1 VNKKS
6 IIIILLSIAM
16 LATPFVATA
25 QAFRWRRPT
34 VTPVEIT
41 LSAGGYENFYDAW
54 SIKDNFIIAKDLTT
68 NPWDGSLSIN
78 DEDIPLCSIMSFDV
92 LVNMGF
98 NLEDYTGPA
107 WTPTEGLWG
116 GSVVHV
122 TWMIEGKG
130 TFEGRILFIFD
141 YVSAMYWGVSPIPP
155 YPFYDEWIPNAML
168 IECHYF
174 GVLYGS
180 DGQKLMLSGANVAG
194 EYLSVLE
201 GNLIER

>member
-1 VNKKS
+1 
-6 IIIILLSIAM
+6 M
-16 LATPFVATA
+16 LATPFVATT

-34 VTPVEIT
+34 VTSVDIT
-41 LSAGGYENFYDAW
+41 LTTGDYENFYDAW

-68 NPWDGSLSIN
+68 TLWDGSLSIN
-78 DEDIPLCSIMSFDV
+78 DEDIPLYSIMSFDV

-98 NLEDYTGPA
+98 ILEDYTGPA
-107 WTPTEGLWG
+107 WTPIEGLWG
-116 GSVVHV
+116 GNIVDV

-130 TFEGRILFIFD
+130 TFEGWILFRFD
-141 YVSAMYWGVSPIPP
+141 YVSAMYWGFN
-155 YPFYDEWIPNAML
+155 PFTGIVYDEWIPNPTL

-201 GNLIER
+201 GYLIEQ